1 MKKSFK
7 ILFALLLLA
16 MPGFAQETYKGLPV
30 IKATANVA
38 DYKIGGELVKGTW
51 QIMPELAP
59 DVLQVPVHAQQ
70 EKVVFYT
77 NLDSIVFHVQPGE
90 KHQFYVML
98 NGKDY
103 ALTELQG
110 FGFDGLKFNE
120 LQVNPSYSF
129 TYEQN
134 VNNIFLN
141 TLRGKYQLD
150 EVVKGASNDTERALR
165 MVNWVHNQWK
175 HNGANE
181 PSRPDALTIL
191 EEVKDGKQ
199 FRCVEY
205 GIVATSCLNSIGLPA
220 RVMGLKTKD
229 VETTEYGA
237 GHVLLEVFL
246 PDLQKWVMLD
256 GQFDAMPVLHNI
268 PLNAVEFQQAIASNY
283 DELEIRSLSG
293 TSKAQYVNWVYP
305 YLYYF
310 DVRFDN
316 REGMNI
322 ARETIKGKSSLMLVP
337 AGAKKP
343 KVFQVKYPM
352 KDYLYTTSPADLYRS
367 PEINTLQYAEPM
379 QLSVT
384 GF

>member
-7 ILFALLLLA
+7 SLFVLLFLA
-16 MPGFAQETYKGLPV
+16 MPAFAQKMYNGLPV
-30 IKATANVA
+30 IQATTKVA
-38 DYKIGGELVKGTW
+38 DYKIGEELVKGTW
-51 QIMPELAP
+51 NIMPELVP
-59 DVLQVPVHAQQ
+59 DVLQVPVHGQQ

-77 NLDSIVFHVQPGE
+77 NLDSITFDVRPGD
-90 KHQFYVML
+90 KYLFYVAL

-110 FGFDGLKFNE
+110 FGFQALPFDEVQAHSAYK
-120 LQVNPSYSF
+120 F

-134 VNNIFLN
+134 INNVFLN
-141 TLRGKYQLD
+141 ALRGKYQLN
-150 EVVKGASNDTERALR
+150 EVVKGAANDTEKALR

-175 HNGANE
+175 HNGSSE
-181 PSRPDALTIL
+181 PSRPDAITIL
-191 EEVKDGKQ
+191 KEVKEGKQ

-205 GIVATSCLNSIGLPA
+205 SVVATSCLNSIGLPA

-229 VETTEYGA
+229 VETTTSGA

-256 GQFDAMPVLHNI
+256 GQFDAMPVLHNV
-268 PLNAVEFQQAIASNY
+268 PLNAVEFQQAIANNY
-283 DELEIRSLSG
+283 EELEIRSLSG
-293 TSKAQYVNWVYP
+293 ASKTQYVNWVYP

-316 REGMNI
+316 REGLNI
-322 ARETIKGKSSLMLVP
+322 ARETVKGKSSLMLVP
-337 AGAKKP
+337 AGAKNP

-352 KDYLYTTSPADLYRS
+352 KDYIYTNSPADLYQS
-367 PEINTLQYAEPM
+367 PEINTLQITER
-379 QLSVT
+379 LSANT
-384 GF
+384 F